1 MRKKFQDRPEIVV
14 HMNLL
19 SEWEGINYG
28 VDYSTSF
35 DIMEGNRMH
44 M

>member
-1 MRKKFQDRPEIVV
+1 MRKKFQDRIEIVV

-28 VDYSTSF
+28 VD
-35 DIMEGNRMH
+35 IMEGNRMH